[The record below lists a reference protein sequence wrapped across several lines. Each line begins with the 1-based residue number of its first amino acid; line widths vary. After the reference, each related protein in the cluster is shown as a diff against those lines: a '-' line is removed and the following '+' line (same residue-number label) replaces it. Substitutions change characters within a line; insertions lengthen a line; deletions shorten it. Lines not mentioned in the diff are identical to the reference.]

1 MSDRDDLSPDAG
13 HEHAEPRTP
22 DARTQEPA
30 EATAEEAT
38 PPVHDR
44 WWWTGT
50 FRAVLGG
57 VVVAYQ
63 WPILTSGE
71 AIVWNWVLAAVGAA
85 IVVWG
90 AWLVLTAYRD
100 RS

>member
-1 MSDRDDLSPDAG
+1 MSERDDLSPDDR
-13 HEHAEPRTP
+13 RTP
-22 DARTQEPA
+22 HTDASTSD
-30 EATAEEAT
+30 ATETGPGEGT
-38 PPVHDR
+38 TPVHER
-44 WWWTGT
+44 WWWTGA

-71 AIVWNWVLAAVGAA
+71 AIVWNWVLAGVGAA

-90 AWLVLTAYRD
+90 GWLVLTAYRS
-100 RS
+100 RT